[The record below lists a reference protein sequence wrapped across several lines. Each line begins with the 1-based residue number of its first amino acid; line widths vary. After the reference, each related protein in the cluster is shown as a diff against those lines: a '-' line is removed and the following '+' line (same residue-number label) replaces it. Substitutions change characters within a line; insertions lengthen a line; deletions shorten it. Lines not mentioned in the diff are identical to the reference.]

1 VSTVHVGI
9 DTGGTFTDFLVVH
22 DGRAFRFKVPS
33 TPAEPSLAFH
43 RGLAEAARRLLA
55 QGVDVAKTRPWEVAH
70 GFTVA
75 TNALL
80 SRTGARVAFVATSG
94 FADLL
99 TIGRQERPVLYA
111 LRPERAPSLVADD
124 GRATAEADERTGP
137 DGRVLTPLSA
147 AALARLA
154 RHVRVL
160 RPEAVAV
167 TLLHAYAASGPERAV
182 GRALA
187 RALPGVPVSLS
198 HEVVRRH
205 REVERA
211 STTVVNAYVAP
222 LVIRYLATLD
232 APRAHRLRVMQSNG
246 GTAPAAHTAR
256 YPVHTVLSGPAGGVL
271 GAYRIG
277 RVARRP
283 MLLTLDIGGTSTD
296 VALVAGVPTTT
307 REAVISGAPIAIPML
322 DVHTVGAGGGSI
334 AAVDAGGALVVG
346 PRSAGADPGPACYG
360 KGGPA
365 TVTDAQVVLGR
376 IPIGHFLDGAMALD
390 ADASWRVMAALGR
403 ALGLGGR
410 GGGRGAAGARAAA
423 VAAAQGVIA
432 VADATIE
439 RALRLISVERG
450 HDVRLATLVAF
461 GGAGPLHAC
470 ALAEALGAASV
481 LVPPDAGVL
490 SAWGLLGA
498 DERHDASRTV
508 LWRLAPGAPWP
519 RAAAARELGAL
530 EAQLLRAHGRDAAW
544 RLTGSWALRYRGQS
558 FELDV
563 SAGAAGLAAA
573 ARDPRAAFAR
583 LHERRFGYARPGEAI
598 EVVDVALSIAR
609 PGPRLPVASVPRRS
623 AAGARLAPGL
633 WRREELGRDARI
645 TGPARVVEYGATTWV
660 PAGWRGG
667 IDAHGN
673 LVLTRGEGARR

>member
-1 VSTVHVGI
+1 MSRRPVSRATVHVGI

-22 DGRAFRFKVPS
+22 AGSAFRFKVPS
-33 TPAEPSLAFH
+33 TPADPSLAFH

-55 QGVDVAKTRPWEVAH
+55 SGVDVAATRPWEVAH

-111 LRPERAPSLVADD
+111 LRPERAPSLIAD
-124 GRATAEADERTGP
+124 GGCATAEAEQRTGP
-137 DGRVLTPLSA
+137 SGETLRALRP
-147 AALARLA
+147 AALARL
-154 RHVRVL
+154 VRNVRAL

-167 TLLHAYAASGPERAV
+167 TLLHSYAAAGPERAV

-187 RALPGVPVSLS
+187 RALPGVPIALS

-222 LVIRYLATLD
+222 LVQRYLKTLD

-246 GTAPAAHTAR
+246 GTAPAAHTAH

-271 GAYRIG
+271 GAARLG
-277 RVARRP
+277 REAKRD

-296 VALVAGVPTTT
+296 VALVAGTPTTT
-307 REAVISGAPIAIPML
+307 REAMIGGAPIAIPML

-334 AAVDAGGALVVG
+334 ASVDAGGALVVG

-360 KGGPA
+360 RGGPA

-376 IPIGHFLDGAMALD
+376 IPLGHFLDGAMALD
-390 ADASWRVMAALGR
+390 AGASWRVMTELGR
-403 ALGLGGR
+403 ALCMR
-410 GGGRGAAGARAAA
+410 GGVRAAA
-423 VAAAQGVIA
+423 TAAATGVIA

-470 ALAEALGAASV
+470 ALADALGASSV

-508 LWRLAPGAPWP
+508 LWRLEAGAAWP
-519 RAAAARELGAL
+519 RTAAARELGAL
-530 EAQLLRAHGRDAAW
+530 AAALVRAHGRDVAW
-544 RLTGSWALRYRGQS
+544 RLQGSWALRYRGQS

-563 SAGAAGLAAA
+563 PAGAAGLAAA

-609 PGPRLPVASVPRRS
+609 PGPRLPALRVPRRTLT
-623 AAGARLAPGL
+623 GARLEPGL
-633 WRREELGRDARI
+633 WRREALGRDASI
-645 TGPARVVEYGATTWV
+645 KGPARVVEYGATTWV
-660 PAGWRGG
+660 PAGWRGT

-673 LVLTRGEGARR
+673 LVLVRGTRRPR